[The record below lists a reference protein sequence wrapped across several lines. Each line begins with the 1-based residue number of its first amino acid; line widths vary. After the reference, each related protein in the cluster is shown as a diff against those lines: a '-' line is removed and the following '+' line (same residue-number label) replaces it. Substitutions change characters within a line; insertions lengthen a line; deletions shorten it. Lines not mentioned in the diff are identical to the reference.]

1 MKVTIAFRND
11 ALYRSVKVRA
21 AASGRQIR
29 DVVEEALEDW
39 LARQED
45 AEDITASQTAIA
57 AYERGER
64 DEWVDAEGLFKRMV
78 AEGRV
83 DYQTDPER

>member
-1 MKVTIAFRND
+1 MKVTIAFRDD

-29 DVVEEALEDW
+29 DVVEEALDEW
-39 LARQED
+39 LERQED
-45 AEDITASQTAIA
+45 AEDIAVSQVAL
-57 AYERGER
+57 EGFGRGEG
-64 DEWVDAEGLFKRMV
+64 VDAEEFFRRMV

>member
-1 MKVTIAFRND
+1 MKVTIAFRDD

-29 DVVEEALEDW
+29 DVVEEALEEW
-39 LARQED
+39 LERRED
-45 AEDITASQTAIA
+45 AEDVAVSRKAIA

-64 DEWVDAEGLFKRMV
+64 DEWVDAEELFQRMV
-78 AEGRV
+78 AEGRI

>member
-1 MKVTIAFRND
+1 MKVTIALRDD

-29 DVVEEALEDW
+29 DVVEEALVDW
-39 LARQED
+39 LERQED
-45 AEDITASQTAIA
+45 AEDIAVSQDALEA
-57 AYERGER
+57 FAKGEG
-64 DEWVDAEGLFKRMV
+64 VDAEAFFRRMV

-83 DYQTDPER
+83 NYQTDPER